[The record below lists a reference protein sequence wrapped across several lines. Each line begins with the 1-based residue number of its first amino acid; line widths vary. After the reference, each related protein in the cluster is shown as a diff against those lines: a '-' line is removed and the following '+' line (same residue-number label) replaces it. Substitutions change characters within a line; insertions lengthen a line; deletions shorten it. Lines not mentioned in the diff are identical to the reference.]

1 MNLLTTLRAS
11 ALAAILL
18 ATFVLSACTSGSG
31 NGGNNGGTDAN
42 TAASMTTRINTYRTG
57 GGGTAFNTDTTLTTV
72 AQAQADYNATH
83 SINSDSDAGGATI
96 AEQLT
101 TAGYAYSSVAY
112 LFNNLDETA
121 TFNDWK
127 SNAAYTNIML
137 DPALTDIGVG
147 TAKVGTGLRRWVVIF
162 ASKDVPTNGT
172 VTEML
177 NTLNDYRAAHGAP
190 AFTINENLAIVA
202 QAQADHNASVQANE
216 AATGGVDLQ
225 AQVDT
230 TGYTYGTMMWTLAN
244 GGTDTALGLWTD
256 TPTEATN
263 MQRPELTDVG
273 IGVASGGTKQWWV
286 VIYAEPTP

>member
-1 MNLLTTLRAS
+1 
-11 ALAAILL
+11 
-18 ATFVLSACTSGSG
+18 
-31 NGGNNGGTDAN
+31 
-42 TAASMTTRINTYRTG
+42 
-57 GGGTAFNTDTTLTTV
+57 
-72 AQAQADYNATH
+72 
-83 SINSDSDAGGATI
+83 
-96 AEQLT
+96 
-101 TAGYAYSSVAY
+101 
-112 LFNNLDETA
+112 
-121 TFNDWK
+121 
-127 SNAAYTNIML
+127 ML

-190 AFTINENLAIVA
+190 AFTINDNLAIVA